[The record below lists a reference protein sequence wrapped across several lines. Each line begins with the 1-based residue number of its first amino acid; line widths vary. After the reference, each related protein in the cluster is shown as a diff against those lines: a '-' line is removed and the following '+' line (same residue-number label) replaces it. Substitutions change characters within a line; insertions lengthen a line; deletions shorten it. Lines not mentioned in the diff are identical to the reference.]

1 MKITAQDLK
10 QFGIVDK
17 IIDEPENGA
26 QNDFERIIKDLK
38 EYLENSINELQK
50 LDVKELLENRNLENL
65 NI

>member
-1 MKITAQDLK
+1 M
-10 QFGIVDK
+10 
-17 IIDEPENGA
+17 NS
-26 QNDFERIIKDLK
+26 LK